1 MTSTLMVDAAPGP
14 QDVLTRPPLALA
26 PTGPA
31 AETADVLVRYTG
43 RQRAAIL
50 LLELGPDE
58 CAEVLGRLSDEEIE
72 ELSTEVARL
81 DSVPPEVT
89 HAVLR
94 LFGKATVTSAQTH
107 GGFELARELLVN
119 TVGADRAA
127 NILERV
133 AATMVEM
140 PFHAFH
146 TLDPRQVV
154 SVLGDEHPQIMA
166 IVLAHL
172 PTPLA
177 SEVLAA
183 WPPALQSSVA
193 HRIAVMDR
201 TSPEFIRRVEA
212 GLERRLS
219 SLGVPSTLSTV
230 GGVRPLVDII
240 NRSDRGTERLIL
252 DGLERI
258 DPTLAEQVRKEMF
271 MFEDIAGLEDRAIQL
286 VLRQVPPNE
295 LAPALK
301 GVKESVRTKL
311 MRNLS
316 ERAALDLAE
325 ELEILGPVRIATVQ
339 EAQAKIV
346 AVVRD
351 LEQSGQIVVARGDED
366 EFVA

>member
-1 MTSTLMVDAAPGP
+1 MSTTLVADVMPGP
-14 QDVLTRPPLALA
+14 ADALTRPALSLA

-31 AETADVLVRYTG
+31 VEAVDLLMGYTG

-58 CAEVLGRLSDEEIE
+58 CGEVLGRLSEEEIE
-72 ELSTEVARL
+72 DLSTEVARL
-81 DSVPPEVT
+81 ESVPPEVT
-89 HAVLR
+89 HAVLK
-94 LFGKATVTSAQTH
+94 LFGKATVTSTQTH

-146 TLDPRQVV
+146 TLDPRQIV

-172 PTPLA
+172 PTSLA

-183 WPPALQSSVA
+183 WPATLQSSVA

-201 TSPEFIRRVEA
+201 TSPEFIRRVES

-240 NRSDRGTERLIL
+240 NRSDRGTEVLIL
-252 DGLERI
+252 QGLERI
-258 DPTLAEQVRKEMF
+258 DPSLAELVRKEMF

-286 VLRQVPPNE
+286 VLRQVPPSD

-301 GVKESVRTKL
+301 GVKDTVRAKL
-311 MRNLS
+311 MQNLS

-339 EAQAKIV
+339 EAQSKIV

-351 LEQSGQIVVARGDED
+351 LEQSGQIVVSRGDED

>member
-1 MTSTLMVDAAPGP
+1 MTSALMTDAPADAGDRPALTLVTPAAAGAVDTTM
-14 QDVLTRPPLALA
+14 DLLA
-26 PTGPA
+26 P
-31 AETADVLVRYTG
+31 YTG

-58 CAEVLGRLSDEEIE
+58 CSDVLGRLTDEEIE
-72 ELSTEVARL
+72 DLSTEVARL
-81 DSVPPEVT
+81 DAVPAEVT

-94 LFGKATVTSAQTH
+94 LFGKATVTSTETH

-119 TVGADRAA
+119 TVGLDRATS
-127 NILERV
+127 ILERV

-146 TLDPRQVV
+146 TLDPRQIV
-154 SVLGDEHPQIMA
+154 SILGDEHPQIMA

-172 PTPLA
+172 PTALA
-177 SEVLAA
+177 SSVLAA
-183 WPPALQSSVA
+183 WPAALQSQVA

-219 SLGVPSTLSTV
+219 SLGMPSTLSTV

-258 DPTLAEQVRKEMF
+258 DPALAEEVRKEMF
-271 MFEDIAGLEDRAIQL
+271 MFEDVAGLEDRAIQL
-286 VLRQVPPNE
+286 VLRQVPSSE

-301 GVKESVRTKL
+301 GVKDNVRQKL
-311 MRNLS
+311 MQNLS

-325 ELEILGPVRIATVQ
+325 ELDILGPLRLATVQ

-351 LEQSGQIVVARGDED
+351 LEASGQIIVARGDED